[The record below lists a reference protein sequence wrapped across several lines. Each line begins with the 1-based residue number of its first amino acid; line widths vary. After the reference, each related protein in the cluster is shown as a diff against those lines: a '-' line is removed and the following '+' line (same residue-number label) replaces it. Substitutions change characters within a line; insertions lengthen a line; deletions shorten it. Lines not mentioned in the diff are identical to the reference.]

1 MISHSVYLALL
12 GVFSS
17 LSMNLVLQCGL
28 GMAGLARYP
37 GQKLPLLET
46 GLSFLTVLLLWAFF
60 SVFPF
65 SMGLFK
71 YVLCFPAASLVHSG
85 LQTLASSL
93 ILKGKFKHE
102 GDFLFDNALVAASL
116 FITMNLSGSFA
127 EAAVLSFGFA
137 AGILLAMVILREIRH
152 RSEMEAVPKF
162 LRGSPLAIISMG
174 LLSLCFSSAA
184 FMLFSFLGA

>member
-1 MISHSVYLALL
+1 MISHSAYLVLL
-12 GVFSS
+12 GFFSS
-17 LSMNLVLQCGL
+17 LSINLVLQCGL
-28 GMAGLARYP
+28 GMAGLTRSP

-46 GLSFLTVLLLWAFF
+46 GLSFITVLLLWAFF

-85 LQTLASSL
+85 LQTLVSTL
-93 ILKGKFKHE
+93 ILKGKFRQE
-102 GDFLFDNALVAASL
+102 GDSLFENALVAASL
-116 FITMNLSGSFA
+116 FCTMILSGTFA

-137 AGILLAMVILREIRH
+137 AGILLAMLILQEIQR

-162 LRGSPLAIISMG
+162 LRGSPLVLISMG

-184 FMLFSFLGA
+184 FMLFSFLGV